1 MMSWW
6 GTEEEQLSKTKGE
19 KVERAKTPAEPA
31 EPPKRQITSQTVD
44 FLLEQRKN
52 DVRSPGIHVSSLAE
66 TCPREIALGLV
77 HPLTGGAPAKF
88 GPKMLFRFDVGS
100 AVHGWV
106 QNHYWGR
113 GMRRLIGNWLCIG
126 CGELVK
132 DAIHP
137 DPHDCKKWWARWEY
151 QEMKVS
157 YTEKGWEFPIVG
169 RADGE
174 LVANDGSGELLLA
187 ELKTWRT
194 ESMVGM
200 KQPVA
205 KHVHQ
210 ATLYAW
216 LRGRKRGVV
225 VYADPAA
232 KFEGPET
239 APIPMLE
246 FPFEV
251 EQAIIDGAIKK
262 AREVNEA
269 VAQIRA
275 GTFKDW
281 PGKICQKV
289 SDYRAKD
296 CPHRKTCFDD
306 YMMKKILED
315 WQEKVA
321 AAAKKTG

>member
-1 MMSWW
+1 MSWW

-169 RADGE
+169 STDGE
-174 LVANDGSGELLLA
+174 LTPVNGETEPIAL
-187 ELKTWRT
+187 EFKTWRLDSMKYMKGP
-194 ESMVGM
+194 ESY
-200 KQPVA
+200 
-205 KHVHQ
+205 HVFQ
-210 ATLYAW
+210 ATLYAKM
-216 LRGRKRGVV
+216 RGRKKGVI
-225 VYADPAA
+225 VYADPSGQ
-232 KFEGPET
+232 FDGPKD
-239 APIPMLE
+239 APIPFLE
-246 FPFEV
+246 YPFDV
-251 EQAIIDGAIKK
+251 DDAVWSQAVKK
-262 AREVNEA
+262 AREVNEYA
-269 VAQIRA
+269 EQIRKK
-275 GTFKDW
+275 GMTNW
-281 PGKICQKV
+281 PVRICKAKA
-289 SDYRAKD
+289 DKRAQE
-296 CPHRKTCFDD
+296 CPRRKECFDD
-306 YMMKKILED
+306 LLMNGILDAWRKKGG
-315 WQEKVA
+315 V
-321 AAAKKTG
+321 